1 MLSFLLEGF
10 VEISEH
16 RTTWLSVEIWRRCR
30 TPNTGIYICG
40 RLSEEL
46 GRGLRSTSRDQLGAL
61 DEVALTP
68 LLKLSTRKRS
78 LVLREHSQTF
88 IHQGSGASFDSLPYV
103 WSLRCFSP
111 SRKEKHCMAR
121 NRLDVHTHL
130 VPPFDMSRRNVL
142 VRGAAMVAAFGL
154 PVGSLAYQSSPA
166 SASAPHGNNQGVT
179 HINMITTKDERK
191 FISKT
196 GVRVGPSCSH
206 TVGRSVRMRGTH
218 RCCF

>member
-130 VPPFDMSRRNVL
+130 VRHLICR
-142 VRGAAMVAAFGL
+142 AATF
-154 PVGSLAYQSSPA
+154 SL
-166 SASAPHGNNQGVT
+166 
-179 HINMITTKDERK
+179 
-191 FISKT
+191 
-196 GVRVGPSCSH
+196 GVRPWWPLSDCRWGHLPINQAL
-206 TVGRSVRMRGTH
+206 RALQLRMAITKE
-218 RCCF
+218 